1 MSRDKNELE
10 LYNMREK
17 SYFDKVSALSTAKEE
32 GELNKA
38 KIAIRNMLK
47 KGMTK
52 ELIAELL
59 EVDEKLVEE
68 IKKEQI

>member
-1 MSRDKNELE
+1 MSRDKRERE

-17 SYFDKVSALSTAKEE
+17 SFYDKVSALSTAREE

-47 KGMTK
+47 KGMPK
-52 ELIAELL
+52 DLIAELL

-68 IKKEQI
+68 IKNQPI